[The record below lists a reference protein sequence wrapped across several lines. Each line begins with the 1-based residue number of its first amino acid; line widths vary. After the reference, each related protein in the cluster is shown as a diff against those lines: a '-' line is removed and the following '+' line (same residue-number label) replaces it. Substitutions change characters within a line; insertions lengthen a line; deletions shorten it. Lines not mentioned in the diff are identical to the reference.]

1 MKWYPLVAS
10 IALALAAVTS
20 SCSGGASQSGVRACS
35 GAGRSGRLP
44 RRKPPWYRDIS
55 KAKPAINSPRIIAW
69 LAAQGGGWGRGRF
82 QIDFSMHVLTA
93 ARNTPYRRFE
103 TTDDFYSPDCDH
115 VPMPVP
121 AGGAIEGETGY
132 RCSSDGDCHLLVF
145 DPYRKRLFEMWR
157 ADLRGSTFRGGCL
170 AVWDLRRAYGPSGRG
185 HGCTSADAA
194 GLPIAP
200 LLARPDAVAAGAVKH
215 ALRFILPNARIRRRA
230 YVSPATHST
239 NATRGGASAPPYGA
253 RFRLRANYP
262 VEQLKSK
269 GARVLA
275 RTLQRYGMFLA
286 DAGLITLT
294 VQSDRGAK
302 RGWEGLLGPHD
313 LRPLKVTDFEVVA
326 HGAVFPYDGE
336 CERRRRP
343 RRR

>member
-1 MKWYPLVAS
+1 MKSLISSMGSLVV
-10 IALALAAVTS
+10 AVS
-20 SCSGGASQSGVRACS
+20 LLCACS
-35 GAGRSGRLP
+35 GRGAGQGVRSSAGSTRETPRSRRLP

-55 KAKPAINSPRIIAW
+55 KAKLADDSKRTISW
-69 LAAQGGGWGRGRF
+69 LASQGGGWGRGRF
-82 QIDFSMHVLTA
+82 QIDSSMHVLTA
-93 ARNTPYRRFE
+93 TRSTPYRRFE

-132 RCSSDGDCHLLVF
+132 RCESDGDCHLLVF
-145 DPYRKRLFEMWR
+145 DPYRKRLYEMWR
-157 ADLRGSTFRGGCL
+157 ADIRGGTFHGGCL

-215 ALRFILPNARIRRRA
+215 ALRFILPNPRIRRQA

-239 NATRGGASAPPYGA
+239 NATSGGRYAPPYGA
-253 RFRLRANYP
+253 RFRLRRDFP
-262 VEQLKSK
+262 VQTLKSK

-286 DAGLITLT
+286 DAGSITLT
-294 VQSDRGAK
+294 VQSDRGARHK
-302 RGWEGLLGPHD
+302 WEGLLGPHD

-336 CERRRRP
+336 CERR
-343 RRR
+343 